1 MRFNSWIVLLLLVLT
16 GCLSRPELHGPLPS
30 MPSPPDPSFRQT
42 VGNIL
47 GTPFIGGNRITTLV
61 NGIEIFPAML
71 RAIRGA
77 QKTVTFETFVFQ
89 EGEVPEEFVD
99 ALSER
104 ARAGVKV
111 HVILDAI
118 GARKSRSYDQFLMDA

>member
-16 GCLSRPELHGPLPS
+16 GCLSRPELRGPLTS

-47 GTPFIGGNRITTLV
+47 GTPFSGGNRITTLA
-61 NGIEIFPAML
+61 NGNEIFPAML
-71 RAIRGA
+71 HAIREA

-89 EGEVPEEFVD
+89 KGEVPQEFVN
-99 ALSER
+99 ALAER
-104 ARAGVKV
+104 A
-111 HVILDAI
+111 
-118 GARKSRSYDQFLMDA
+118 